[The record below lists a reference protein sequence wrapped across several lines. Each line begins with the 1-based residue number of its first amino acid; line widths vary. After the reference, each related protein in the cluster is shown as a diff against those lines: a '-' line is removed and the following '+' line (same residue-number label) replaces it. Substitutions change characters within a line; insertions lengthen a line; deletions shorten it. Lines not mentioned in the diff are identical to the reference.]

1 MLTVPPIRYSVAVAT
16 PRDTESFA
24 PGSAGSSG
32 PVPGRLQVPES
43 TEPIRAPAAWSE
55 PARRDWL
62 ASRLAAKRAA
72 TGLLKG
78 STIAER
84 DIDIVRAGGD
94 GRSGTRVVA
103 RHVAGRTRTNR
114 LSLPLSLSI
123 SLAHANG
130 HAIAAAT
137 HHPARIGVDLERDG
151 RIEPAHAD
159 YFLAPRERKQ
169 LPLLS
174 PTALWALKESAWKA
188 LGCGDATP
196 FGELE
201 LLFGSG
207 GSVVAVRLGTMV
219 IPASAELRRP
229 WTGWIAAVLVLNG
242 VTE

>member
-1 MLTVPPIRYSVAVAT
+1 MLADRSIRYAVAFAT
-16 PRDTESFA
+16 PRDTESLA
-24 PGSAGSSG
+24 PASAGFSGSA
-32 PVPGRLQVPES
+32 PRLLNVPES

-78 STIAER
+78 STIAGR
-84 DIDIVRAGGD
+84 DIDIVRDGRN
-94 GRSGTRVVA
+94 GRSGTHVVA
-103 RHVAGRTRTNR
+103 RHVAGRRKASR
-114 LSLPLSLSI
+114 LSVPLSLSI
-123 SLAHANG
+123 SLAHATG

-137 HHPARIGVDLERDG
+137 HHPARVGVDLERDG

-169 LPLLS
+169 HSFLS
-174 PTALWALKESAWKA
+174 LTALWALKESAWKA
-188 LGCGDATP
+188 LGCGDTTA
-196 FGELE
+196 FGDLE
-201 LLFGSG
+201 LLFDAG

-219 IPASAELRRP
+219 IPATAELRRP
-229 WTGWIAAVLVLNG
+229 WPGWVAAVLVLNG